1 LTETQITHDSRRT
14 IWFAW
19 DDFLTTVT
27 RTAEPM
33 SLSRMMEMAIP
44 EAATGLVGLLS
55 TRSVAEPD
63 RLDFWRE
70 VVCRTIAGVEA
81 TALVGD
87 RPYSGSIRT
96 QSIPL
101 AHLPNFDLIQVEAD
115 AQLVTRTRKL
125 IEQSEGAWLLM
136 IQEEGVC
143 EVGQG
148 ARRTWLAPGDI
159 GFLDTSRPYE
169 VTFPRCF
176 KQSILKMPALLFRDI
191 APRGH
196 DQAGAALPGTQALTA
211 IARQNLLLLERN
223 AAIIEPIFLAA
234 AANSCL
240 GHLSLAM
247 RAARRDE
254 GRKIAG
260 HPASDRV
267 ARADAYISQN
277 LHDAGLSVEQVAS
290 SIGISAGYL
299 QQLYRAAKALTV
311 AQSILDHRLAN
322 CRRELADP
330 SLVAESI
337 TSIAF
342 RWGFSESSS
351 FSRAFRRTFGLS
363 PRQYRQRQMA
373 GANSLRPRA
382 ALPVRKR

>member
-1 LTETQITHDSRRT
+1 
-14 IWFAW
+14 
-19 DDFLTTVT
+19 
-27 RTAEPM
+27 M
-33 SLSRMMEMAIP
+33 SLSRTMELVLP
-44 EAATGLVGLLS
+44 GAASGLVGMLS
-55 TRSVAEPD
+55 TRSVAETD
-63 RLDFWRE
+63 RLEFWRE

-81 TALVGD
+81 TALVSD

-115 AQLVTRTRKL
+115 AQFVTRTKKL
-125 IEQSEGAWLLM
+125 IDQSEGAWLLM

-148 ARRTWLAPGDI
+148 DRKTKLSPGDI

-169 VTFPRCF
+169 VTFPRRF

-191 APRGH
+191 APRG
-196 DQAGAALPGTQALTA
+196 DDLAGAALPGAQALTS
-211 IARQNLLLLERN
+211 IARQNLLLLEHN
-223 AAIIEPIFLAA
+223 AAVIERGFLAA

-247 RAARRDE
+247 RATRRDE
-254 GRKIAG
+254 GRQIAG
-260 HPASDRV
+260 RAIPDHVDRASW
-267 ARADAYISQN
+267 YISQN
-277 LHDAGLSVEQVAS
+277 LHDTGLSVERVAS

-299 QQLYRAAKALTV
+299 QQLYRAAKNLSV
-311 AQSILDHRLAN
+311 AQSVLDQRLAN

-330 SLVAESI
+330 SLAEESI

-363 PRQYRQRQMA
+363 PRQYRQQQIA
-373 GANSLRPRA
+373 GSDFLRHRA
-382 ALPVRKR
+382 ALPARTP

>member
-1 LTETQITHDSRRT
+1 
-14 IWFAW
+14 
-19 DDFLTTVT
+19 
-27 RTAEPM
+27 M
-33 SLSRMMEMAIP
+33 SLSRTMEVVLPGAV
-44 EAATGLVGLLS
+44 TGLVGMLS
-55 TRSVAEPD
+55 TRSVAESD

-81 TALVGD
+81 TALVSD
-87 RPYSGSIRT
+87 QPYSGSIQT

-115 AQLVTRTRKL
+115 AQFVTRTKKL
-125 IEQSEGAWLLM
+125 IDQSEGAWLLM

-148 ARRTWLAPGDI
+148 ARKTQLSPGDI

-169 VTFPRCF
+169 VMFPRCF

-191 APRGH
+191 APRG
-196 DQAGAALPGTQALTA
+196 DDLAGAALPGAQALTA
-211 IARQNLLLLERN
+211 IARQNLLLLEHN
-223 AAIIEPIFLAA
+223 AAVIEPGFLAA

-247 RAARRDE
+247 RARRRDE
-254 GRKIAG
+254 GRQIAG
-260 HPASDRV
+260 HAICDHVALASW
-267 ARADAYISQN
+267 YISQN
-277 LHDAGLSVEQVAS
+277 LHDAGLSVERVAG

-299 QQLYRAAKALTV
+299 QQLYRAAKNLSV
-311 AQSILDHRLAN
+311 AQSILDQRLAN

-330 SLVAESI
+330 SLAQESI

-363 PRQYRQRQMA
+363 PRQYRQQQIA
-373 GANSLRPRA
+373 GSNFSRHRV
-382 ALPVRKR
+382 ALPVRTS

>member
-1 LTETQITHDSRRT
+1 
-14 IWFAW
+14 
-19 DDFLTTVT
+19 
-27 RTAEPM
+27 M
-33 SLSRMMEMAIP
+33 SLSRTMEMVIP
-44 EAATGLVGLLS
+44 GAATGLVGILS

-63 RLDFWRE
+63 RLEFWRE

-81 TALVGD
+81 TALVSD

-101 AHLPNFDLIQVEAD
+101 GHLPNFDLIQVEAD
-115 AQLVTRTRKL
+115 AQFVTRTRKL
-125 IEQSEGAWLLM
+125 IDQSEGAWLLM

-148 ARRTWLAPGDI
+148 ARTTKLTPGDI

-176 KQSILKMPALLFRDI
+176 KQSILKMPTLLFRDI
-191 APRGH
+191 APRG
-196 DQAGAALPGTQALTA
+196 DDLAGAALSGAQALTA

-223 AAIIEPIFLAA
+223 AAVIEPSFLAA

-254 GRKIAG
+254 PWKMTG
-260 HPASDRV
+260 PAISDHV
-267 ARADAYISQN
+267 ARASLYISQN
-277 LHDAGLSVEQVAS
+277 LHDAGLSVERVAN

-299 QQLYRAAKALTV
+299 QQLYRAAKSLSV
-311 AQSILDHRLAN
+311 AQSILDQRLAN

-330 SLVAESI
+330 SLAEESI

-363 PRQYRQRQMA
+363 PRQYRQRQIA
-373 GANSLRPRA
+373 GSSFLPHRA
-382 ALPVRKR
+382 ALPARTP

>member
-1 LTETQITHDSRRT
+1 
-14 IWFAW
+14 
-19 DDFLTTVT
+19 
-27 RTAEPM
+27 
-33 SLSRMMEMAIP
+33 MEMVIP
-44 EAATGLVGLLS
+44 GAATGLVAMLS
-55 TRSVAEPD
+55 TRSVAESD

-81 TALVGD
+81 TALVSD
-87 RPYSGSIRT
+87 RPYDGSIRT

-115 AQLVTRTRKL
+115 AQFVTRTRKL
-125 IEQSEGAWLLM
+125 IDQSEGAWLLM
-136 IQEEGVC
+136 IQEEGAC
-143 EVGQG
+143 ELGQG
-148 ARRTWLAPGDI
+148 ARTTKLTPGDI

-191 APRGH
+191 APRG
-196 DQAGAALPGTQALTA
+196 DDLAGAALSGAQALTA
-211 IARQNLLLLERN
+211 IARQNLLLLEHN
-223 AAIIEPIFLAA
+223 AAVIEPSFLAA

-247 RAARRDE
+247 RAARCDD
-254 GRKIAG
+254 GRKVAG
-260 HPASDRV
+260 HAISDHV
-267 ARADAYISQN
+267 VRADMHITQN

-290 SIGISAGYL
+290 SIGISTGYL
-299 QQLYRAAKALTV
+299 QQLYRAAKDLSV
-311 AQSILDHRLAN
+311 AQSILDQRLAN

-330 SLVAESI
+330 SLADESI

-363 PRQYRQRQMA
+363 PRQYRRQVA
-373 GANSLRPRA
+373 GSDFLRPRA
-382 ALPVRKR
+382 ALPARTP

>member
-1 LTETQITHDSRRT
+1 
-14 IWFAW
+14 
-19 DDFLTTVT
+19 
-27 RTAEPM
+27 M
-33 SLSRMMEMAIP
+33 SLSRTMEMVIP
-44 EAATGLVGLLS
+44 GAATGLVGILS

-63 RLDFWRE
+63 RLEFWRE

-81 TALVGD
+81 TALVSD

-115 AQLVTRTRKL
+115 AQFVTRTRKL
-125 IEQSEGAWLLM
+125 IDQSEGAWLLM

-148 ARRTWLAPGDI
+148 ARTTKLTPGDI

-191 APRGH
+191 APRG
-196 DQAGAALPGTQALTA
+196 DDLAGVALPGAQALTA
-211 IARQNLLLLERN
+211 IARQNLLLLERS

-247 RAARRDE
+247 RAARRDD

-260 HPASDRV
+260 RAASGYV
-267 ARADAYISQN
+267 ARTEAYISQN
-277 LHDAGLSVEQVAS
+277 LHDAGLSVERVAS
-290 SIGISAGYL
+290 SVGISAGYL
-299 QQLYRAAKALTV
+299 QQLYRAAKNLSV
-311 AQSILDHRLAN
+311 AQSILDQRLAN
-322 CRRELADP
+322 CRRELVDP
-330 SLVAESI
+330 SLAEESI

-363 PRQYRQRQMA
+363 PRQYRQRQIA
-373 GANSLRPRA
+373 GSSFLPHRA
-382 ALPVRKR
+382 ALPARTP

>member
-1 LTETQITHDSRRT
+1 
-14 IWFAW
+14 
-19 DDFLTTVT
+19 
-27 RTAEPM
+27 
-33 SLSRMMEMAIP
+33 MEVVLPGAV
-44 EAATGLVGLLS
+44 TGLVGMLS
-55 TRSVAEPD
+55 TRSVAESD

-81 TALVGD
+81 TALVSD
-87 RPYSGSIRT
+87 QPYSGSIQT

-115 AQLVTRTRKL
+115 AQFVTRTKKL
-125 IEQSEGAWLLM
+125 IDQSEGAWLLM

-148 ARRTWLAPGDI
+148 ARKTQLSPGDI

-169 VTFPRCF
+169 VMFPRCF

-191 APRGH
+191 APRG
-196 DQAGAALPGTQALTA
+196 DDLAGAALPGAQALTA
-211 IARQNLLLLERN
+211 IARQNLLLLEHN
-223 AAIIEPIFLAA
+223 AAVIEPGFLAA

-247 RAARRDE
+247 RARRRDE
-254 GRKIAG
+254 GRQIAG
-260 HPASDRV
+260 HAICDHVALASW
-267 ARADAYISQN
+267 YISQN
-277 LHDAGLSVEQVAS
+277 LHDAGLSVERVAG

-299 QQLYRAAKALTV
+299 QQLYRAAKNLSV
-311 AQSILDHRLAN
+311 AQSILDQRLAN

-330 SLVAESI
+330 SLAQESI

-363 PRQYRQRQMA
+363 PRQYRQQQIA
-373 GANSLRPRA
+373 GSNFSRHRV
-382 ALPVRKR
+382 ALPVRTS

>member
-1 LTETQITHDSRRT
+1 M
-14 IWFAW
+14 WFAGNL
-19 DDFLTTVT
+19 LTTVT
-27 RTAEPM
+27 RTAVPM
-33 SLSRMMEMAIP
+33 SLSRTMEMVIP
-44 EAATGLVGLLS
+44 EAATGLVGMLS

-63 RLDFWRE
+63 RLSFWRE

-81 TALVGD
+81 TALVSD
-87 RPYSGSIRT
+87 QPYSGSIWT

-115 AQLVTRTRKL
+115 AQLVSRTRKL
-125 IEQSEGAWLLM
+125 IDQSEGAWLLM

-143 EVGQG
+143 ELGQG
-148 ARRTWLAPGDI
+148 ARRTKLAPGDI

-169 VTFPRCF
+169 VTFPRHF
-176 KQSILKMPALLFRDI
+176 RQSILRMPELLFRDV
-191 APRGH
+191 APRG
-196 DQAGAALPGTQALTA
+196 DDLAGAALPGAQALTA

-223 AAIIEPIFLAA
+223 ATVIEPIFLAA

-254 GRKIAG
+254 TRRLESHTI
-260 HPASDRV
+260 SDHV
-267 ARADAYISQN
+267 ARADAYMVQN
-277 LHDAGLSVEQVAS
+277 LHDAGLSVEQVAN

-299 QQLYRAAKALTV
+299 RQLYRAAKKISV
-311 AQSILDHRLAN
+311 AQSILDQRLAN

-330 SLVAESI
+330 SLAEDSV

-363 PRQYRQRQMA
+363 PRQYRQRQRRSRIA
-373 GANSLRPRA
+373 
-382 ALPVRKR
+382 

>member
-1 LTETQITHDSRRT
+1 
-14 IWFAW
+14 
-19 DDFLTTVT
+19 
-27 RTAEPM
+27 M
-33 SLSRMMEMAIP
+33 SLSRTMEMVLP
-44 EAATGLVGLLS
+44 GAATGLVGMLS
-55 TRSVAEPD
+55 TRSVAESD
-63 RLDFWRE
+63 RLEFWRE

-81 TALVGD
+81 TALASD
-87 RPYSGSIRT
+87 QPYSGSIRT

-115 AQLVTRTRKL
+115 AQLVSRTRKL
-125 IEQSEGAWLLM
+125 IDQSEGAWLLM

-148 ARRTWLAPGDI
+148 TRKTRLSPGDI

-169 VTFPRCF
+169 VTFPRRF
-176 KQSILKMPALLFRDI
+176 RQSILKMP
-191 APRGH
+191 
-196 DQAGAALPGTQALTA
+196 A
-211 IARQNLLLLERN
+211 IARQNLLLLEHN
-223 AAIIEPIFLAA
+223 ASVIEPSFLAA

-247 RAARRDE
+247 RATRGDE
-254 GRKIAG
+254 GRQIAG
-260 HPASDRV
+260 PAISDHV
-267 ARADAYISQN
+267 ARANVFISQN
-277 LHDAGLSVEQVAS
+277 LHDAGLSVERVAS

-299 QQLYRAAKALTV
+299 QQLYRAAKNLSV
-311 AQSILDHRLAN
+311 AQSILDQRLAN

-330 SLVAESI
+330 SLAEESI

-363 PRQYRQRQMA
+363 PRQYRQRQIA
-373 GANSLRPRA
+373 GSSFLRHRA
-382 ALPVRKR
+382 ALPARTP